1 MQTAVRLALVVLI
14 LASLVLAAEMPH
26 AFDTGGWLIAVVY
39 VLTQVGRGA
48 FIIWALRGEQ
58 LQKTFWRVTA
68 WSVLA
73 AVPMLAGAAVPG
85 HGRELLWAA
94 AVAIELVGAAI
105 GFQTPGLGRSHTSD
119 WTIDGRHFAERC
131 QAFVLIAIGES
142 IIVIGGRLYDLAEP
156 SGRQIATFVV
166 AFLGNVALWWV
177 SFDRAAADS
186 ARVIGESEDSGRLG
200 RNAFHWIHP
209 LIVGGI
215 IVSAAADDVVLT
227 HPGELGSMATAW
239 LVLGGTV
246 LYLAGHAA
254 FKATVWG

>member
-1 MQTAVRLALVVLI
+1 MRLALVMLI

-26 AFDTGGWLIAVVY
+26 AFDTGGLLIAVVY

-94 AVAIELVGAAI
+94 AVSI

-156 SGRQIATFVV
+156 GGRQIAAFVV
-166 AFLGNVALWWV
+166 AFLGSVALWWA
-177 SFDRAAADS
+177 SFDRAAPDS

>member
-1 MQTAVRLALVVLI
+1 MQTAVRLALVVLM

-58 LQKTFWRVTA
+58 LQKTFWRATA

-105 GFQTPGLGRSHTSD
+105 GFQTAGLGRSHTSD

-131 QAFVLIAIGES
+131 QAFVPIAIGES
-142 IIVIGGRLYDLAEP
+142 IIVIGGRLTTWRNQVAARSRRSSLP
-156 SGRQIATFVV
+156 S
-166 AFLGNVALWWV
+166 
-177 SFDRAAADS
+177 
-186 ARVIGESEDSGRLG
+186 
-200 RNAFHWIHP
+200 
-209 LIVGGI
+209 
-215 IVSAAADDVVLT
+215 SAASRS
-227 HPGELGSMATAW
+227 GGSPSTAPRRIARASSGSPRTRAGSDATPST
-239 LVLGGTV
+239 GSI
-246 LYLAGHAA
+246 H
-254 FKATVWG
+254 